1 MSKYSHNSFHQQVV
15 HLFTFIHI
23 YSHSFLPFLYQ
34 IHFHL
39 SSVIYDY
46 LQQTTIYNLHLS
58 GFKSETF
65 HTLFVL
71 SNQFIA
77 FSRLL
82 AIEKKTLVTLLLLFQ
97 AHTAWFW
104 FLLFV

>member
-1 MSKYSHNSFHQQVV
+1 M
-15 HLFTFIHI
+15 TI
-23 YSHSFLPFLYQ
+23 YS
-34 IHFHL
+34 I
-39 SSVIYDY
+39 
-46 LQQTTIYNLHLS
+46 TIYNLHLS

-71 SNQFIA
+71 SNYIIA
-77 FSRLL
+77 LSGFLT
-82 AIEKKTLVTLLLLFQ
+82 IEKKTLVTFFLLFQ